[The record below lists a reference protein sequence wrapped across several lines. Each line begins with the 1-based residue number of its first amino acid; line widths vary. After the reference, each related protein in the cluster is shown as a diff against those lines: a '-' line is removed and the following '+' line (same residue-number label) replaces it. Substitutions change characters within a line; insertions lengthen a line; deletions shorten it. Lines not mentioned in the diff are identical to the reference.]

1 MRLTM
6 IAIGST
12 GDVRPYVLLG
22 KELNSRGHDVKITA
36 FAPFREMVEK
46 EGLRFHPI
54 SGDVT
59 RMMASVMKPGVTG
72 FTYLQHFESAMK
84 DVAPLLLRDLQ
95 ASCEDAEGI
104 ICTFFGSTA
113 YSIAEKNHIPCIQ
126 TQFFPMDYN
135 ASAPIASAPGLRLG
149 KTWNKTTY
157 QVGYLLISTLEKR
170 YLTGWRKEQGMRVRK
185 IRPRPDYTIN
195 GHTIPVLYA
204 LSPLLFPRPVHWN
217 EHIHMTGFWTNRQ
230 REAFEPSQELMEF
243 LQKGSA
249 PVYIGFGSM
258 VSGDMGETL
267 QMVLDAV
274 DQAGIRA
281 ILAKGWG
288 GADRQ
293 IKVPKQAY
301 IADYIPHD
309 WLFQHVSAVVHH
321 GGAGTT
327 AAGLMAGKPTL
338 VIPFGGDQP
347 FWGSRVRALGCGPKP
362 IRRDSLTVEKLTKAL
377 IDLTSTPAYQ
387 VAAQELGAR
396 LSHEDGVVNAA
407 NIIEREIGQWLQ
419 TPDV

>member
-12 GDVRPYVLLG
+12 GDVRPYILLG
-22 KELNSRGHDVKITA
+22 RELKSRGHDVKITA
-36 FAPFREMVEK
+36 FAPFRESVEK
-46 EGLRFHPI
+46 EGLKFHPI

-59 RMMASVMKPGVTG
+59 RMMANVMKPGVTG

-84 DVAPLLLRDLQ
+84 DVAPLLLGDLQ
-95 ASCEDAEGI
+95 HACQDAEGI

-126 TQFFPMDYN
+126 THFFPMDYN
-135 ASAPIASAPGLRLG
+135 ASAPIAAAPGQRLG

-157 QVGYLLISTLEKR
+157 KVGYLLISTLEKR
-170 YLTGWRKEQGMRVRK
+170 YLTTWRKEQGMRVRK

-204 LSPLLFPRPVHWN
+204 MSPMLFPRPANWN
-217 EHIHMTGFWTNRQ
+217 EHIHMTGFWTSQQKEEFTPN
-230 REAFEPSQELMEF
+230 QELIDF
-243 LQKGSA
+243 LAKGSE
-249 PVYIGFGSM
+249 PIYIGFGSM

-274 DQAGIRA
+274 EQSGVRA
-281 ILAKGWG
+281 IMAKGWG
-288 GADRQ
+288 GSDAKV
-293 IKVPKQAY
+293 KVPKSVY
-301 IADYIPHD
+301 LADYIPHS
-309 WLFQHVSAVVHH
+309 WLFDHVCAVVHH

-327 AAGLMAGKPTL
+327 AAGLRAGKPTL

-347 FWGSRVRALGCGPKP
+347 FWGTRVRNLGCGPKP
-362 IRRDSLTVEKLTKAL
+362 IKRDNLSVEKLAKA
-377 IDLTSTPAYQ
+377 ITDLTTTAAYK
-387 VAAQELGAR
+387 VAAEELGAR
-396 LSHEDGVVNAA
+396 LQQENGVVTAA
-407 NIIEREIGQWLQ
+407 DMIENEIANWMNI
-419 TPDV
+419 PDV